1 MEGER
6 GWAQR
11 IAKPAAPS
19 TTLRVVPLPVPGRCF
34 WGHNMIDDPG
44 MAAALAAGLDDA
56 KSYLRIEGDD
66 DDPGVTS
73 LLGAAGGVAEGFLS
87 QAIIIRE
94 FEESV
99 PAVSQWRRLARMP
112 VRAIS
117 SVQGLPAEGAAFD
130 LPVAAYAIDI
140 DADGDGWVRVSDP
153 GGATRIVVTYEAGI
167 APGWAGL
174 PDMIR
179 QGIIRLVAHLH
190 AHRDARDDGGPPI
203 AVAALWRPWRRMR
216 LR

>member
-1 MEGER
+1 
-6 GWAQR
+6 
-11 IAKPAAPS
+11 
-19 TTLRVVPLPVPGRCF
+19 
-34 WGHNMIDDPG
+34 MIDDPG

-56 KSYLRIEGDD
+56 KGYLRIEGDAD
-66 DDPGVTS
+66 DEGVTA
-73 LLGAAGGVAEGFLS
+73 LLSAAGAVAEGFLS
-87 QAIIIRE
+87 QVIVIRA
-94 FEESV
+94 FEETI
-99 PAVSQWRRLARMP
+99 PALHQWRRLARTP
-112 VRAIS
+112 VRAIT

-130 LPVAAYAIDI
+130 LPAEDYAIDI
-140 DADGDGWVRVSDP
+140 DADGDGWVRVSNP
-153 GGATRIVVTYEAGI
+153 GSAGRVIVTYEAGI
-167 APGWAGL
+167 AAGWAGL

>member
-1 MEGER
+1 
-6 GWAQR
+6 
-11 IAKPAAPS
+11 
-19 TTLRVVPLPVPGRCF
+19 
-34 WGHNMIDDPG
+34 MIEDSG

-56 KSYLRIEGDD
+56 KSYARIESGDD
-66 DDPGVTS
+66 DDGVTA
-73 LLGAAGGVAEGFLS
+73 LLVAAGGVAEGFLS
-87 QAIIIRE
+87 QAIIIRG
-94 FEESV
+94 FEETI
-99 PAVSQWRRLARMP
+99 PAVSQWRRLARTP
-112 VRAIS
+112 VRAITA
-117 SVQGLPAEGAAFD
+117 VQGLAVEGAAFD
-130 LPVAAYAIDI
+130 LPVDAYAIDI

-153 GGATRIVVTYEAGI
+153 GAATRIAVTYQAGI

>member
-1 MEGER
+1 
-6 GWAQR
+6 
-11 IAKPAAPS
+11 
-19 TTLRVVPLPVPGRCF
+19 
-34 WGHNMIDDPG
+34 MIDDPG

-117 SVQGLPAEGAAFD
+117 SVQGLPAQGAAFD

-140 DADGDGWVRVSDP
+140 DGWRRL
-153 GGATRIVVTYEAGI
+153 GAGERS
-167 APGWAGL
+167 
-174 PDMIR
+174 R
-179 QGIIRLVAHLH
+179 R
-190 AHRDARDDGGPPI
+190 RDADSRD
-203 AVAALWRPWRRMR
+203 L
-216 LR
+216 

>member
-1 MEGER
+1 
-6 GWAQR
+6 
-11 IAKPAAPS
+11 
-19 TTLRVVPLPVPGRCF
+19 
-34 WGHNMIDDPG
+34 MIDDPG

-56 KSYLRIEGDD
+56 KGYLRIESDADD
-66 DDPGVTS
+66 EGVTA
-73 LLGAAGGVAEGFLS
+73 LLSAAGAVAEGFLS
-87 QAIIIRE
+87 QAIVIRA
-94 FEESV
+94 FEETI
-99 PAVSQWRRLARMP
+99 PAVNQWRRLARTP
-112 VRAIS
+112 VRALT

-130 LPVAAYAIDI
+130 LPLEDYAIDI
-140 DADGDGWVRVSDP
+140 DADGDGWVRVSNP
-153 GGATRIVVTYEAGI
+153 GSAARVIVTYEAGI
-167 APGWAGL
+167 SAGWAGL